1 MAYCTLADLKEEL
14 GIPTLTTGDDA
25 LLAKKIVNAQAFID
39 AYTRRTFEAPSDTI
53 RYYAVGVDTVE
64 RDLLLDTELAA
75 PPTTVKTNFDA
86 VTPVTIPATDYVL
99 LPRNKAPYYGIRILG
114 SSPYYW
120 RYTSHAE
127 KAIEV
132 TGKFAY
138 STTPPADIAQA
149 CIRLAGF
156 LYRQKD
162 ASVYDV
168 TASLETG
175 QMIIPKG
182 TPQDVVNILNN
193 RRRPTL

>member
-1 MAYCTLADLKEEL
+1 MAYCTLSDVKILEL
-14 GIPTLTTGDDA
+14 GIATGVTGDDGIIA
-25 LLAKKIVNAQAFID
+25 LKILAAQAFID
-39 AYTRRTFEAPSDTI
+39 AYTKRTFEAAADTI
-53 RYYAVGVDTVE
+53 RLYSIDDTAG

-75 PPTTVKTNFDA
+75 APTTVRTNLDA
-86 VTPVTIPATDYVL
+86 VTPVTIPSTDYVT
-99 LPRNKAPYYGIRILG
+99 LPRNRPPYYGIRIIG

-120 RYTSHAE
+120 RYSRDGNKTAE
-127 KAIEV
+127 I

-138 STTPPADIAQA
+138 STTAPDDIKQA

-156 LYRQKD
+156 FYRAKD

-193 RRRPTL
+193 RRKPTL